1 MLGSAAEPNRLFA
14 NWCETKAAVSLAVAE
29 NSAHSPVTRSSFEPL
44 GVSFD
49 RVTKRYGAL
58 FALRNLS
65 LTIGPGEF
73 VALLGPNGSGKSSLL
88 KAAATIIRPTS
99 GAVSFHFP
107 RGVPVEN
114 LLEARAR
121 IGLVGHSSLT
131 YDDLTAEENLSLF
144 AKLYGVENPRAR
156 IDELV
161 AAVGLE
167 ERRNSLVR
175 TFSRGMRQ
183 RLSIARALLPTPG
196 LLLLDEPATGLD
208 TVATDWLIHC
218 IRNLHSTGCTMVM
231 STHGASD
238 ALSLASR
245 TVTLAAGAVAS
256 DVAAGPQGGKR

>member
-1 MLGSAAEPNRLFA
+1 M
-14 NWCETKAAVSLAVAE
+14 SLAVAE
-29 NSAHSPVTRSSFEPL
+29 NSAYSPASRPSFEPL

-65 LTIGPGEF
+65 LNIQPGEF

-88 KAAATIIRPTS
+88 KAAATIVRPTS
-99 GAVSFHFP
+99 GAVSFNSQG
-107 RGVPVEN
+107 GVRVEN
-114 LLEARAR
+114 VLEARAR

-144 AKLYGVENPRAR
+144 AKLYGVENARVR
-156 IDELV
+156 IDELQ
-161 AAVGLE
+161 AEVGLA

-183 RLSIARALLPTPG
+183 RLSIARALLPMPG
-196 LLLLDEPATGLD
+196 LLLLDEPVTGLD
-208 TVATDWLIHC
+208 TAAAEWLIEC
-218 IRNLHSTGCTMVM
+218 LRDLHSEGRTIVM
-231 STHGASD
+231 STHGASE
-238 ALSLASR
+238 ALSLAGR

-256 DVAAGPQGGKR
+256 DVASSAQGGHR